1 MTMAE
6 RFTVRITRDDGSVTY
21 RCSTTSRAYAD
32 AEAAAWHDCGRA
44 AEVTTEQDA
53 RADLAAWRKATKDA
67 QRTGARYF
75 PAVVAS

>member
-1 MTMAE
+1 ME

-21 RCSTTSRAYAD
+21 RCSTTSRAHAD
-32 AEAAAWHDCGRA
+32 AEAAAWQDCGRS

-53 RADLAAWRKATKDA
+53 RADLAAWRKATQGKD
-67 QRTGARYF
+67 QEHRSGARYF